1 MNAKI
6 FKKIIRMT
14 FAGLMIVALAG
25 VSSCKKTEE
34 PLPTPEPQP
43 AKYTI
48 KGTVLNQATNAA
60 LPGVLV
66 TMGALTATTT
76 ATGSFEFANLTT
88 AGKYT
93 LVLTKADFFS
103 ATYSIDFQ
111 AAGFNHTI
119 VYTITATMVPYVPG
133 VTPLNPI
140 AGGTIP
146 VTGGDIAT
154 SLTIPA
160 NTTVTDKNGV
170 PVTGN
175 INITAVTTS
184 DIVIAGVNN
193 NPGLTVLRFEPTGL
207 QFSKPLPL
215 VVDNPITGYRFSQMQ
230 LEFFNALTTLWEVQT
245 QPVTFVSATNDYST
259 TISHFSLYKLSFTS
273 AVTELPATTLPVVV
287 TDDVIRN
294 FSLVNLAVTKIRYK
308 RNSGYMLEK
317 PILTS
322 LSDVGITGSDA
333 TELADLILE
342 VVKNHFNG
350 TSPVTAYTISD
361 TELAVVRT
369 VLPRY
374 KLVTTGTQKIVNKQF
389 TINLVKLSDSTTK
402 TVIVNVN
409 SADIVT
415 LSMQDLVFDS
425 HDHGMGGGGSL

>member
-1 MNAKI
+1 MNARI
-6 FKKIIRMT
+6 FKKIIKTT
-14 FAGLMIVALAG
+14 FAGLMIVALVG
-25 VSSCKKTEE
+25 VSSCRKTEE
-34 PLPTPEPQP
+34 PAPTPEPQP

-48 KGTVLNQATNAA
+48 KGTVINQATNAA

-93 LVLTKADFFS
+93 LILTKADFFS
-103 ATYSIDFQ
+103 ATYSIEFQ
-111 AAGFNHTI
+111 TAGPNHTI
-119 VYTITATMVPYVPG
+119 VYTITATMVPFVPG

-140 AGGTIP
+140 IGGVIP

-193 NPGLTVLRFEPTGL
+193 NPGLVVLRFEPSGL

-215 VVDNPITGYRFSQMQ
+215 VVDNPISGYRFSQMQ

-245 QPVTFVSATNDYST
+245 QPVTFVTATNDYST
-259 TISHFSLYKLSFTS
+259 SITHFSLYKLSFTH
-273 AVTELPATTLPVVV
+273 AVTELAATTLPIIV
-287 TDDVIRN
+287 TDNIIRN
-294 FSLVNLAVTKIRYK
+294 NSLVNLAVTKIRYK
-308 RNSGYMLEK
+308 RNSGYLLEK

-322 LSDVGITGSDA
+322 LSDVGITGTDA
-333 TELADLILE
+333 TELAELILE

-350 TSPVTAYTISD
+350 IAPVTAYTVSD
-361 TELAVVRT
+361 AELAVVRT
-369 VLPRY
+369 VLPKY
-374 KLVTTGTQKIVNKQF
+374 KLVTIGTQKIVNKQF
-389 TINLVKLSDSTTK
+389 TISLVKLSDSTTK
-402 TVIVNVN
+402 TVIIKVN
-409 SADIVT
+409 SADMVT
-415 LSMQDLVFDS
+415 LSMDDVIFDA
-425 HDHGMGGGGSL
+425 HDHELGGGGSN

>member
-1 MNAKI
+1 MNARI
-6 FKKIIRMT
+6 FKKIIKAT
-14 FAGLMIVALAG
+14 FAGLMIVALVG

-34 PLPTPEPQP
+34 PVPTPEPQP

-111 AAGFNHTI
+111 AAGLNHTI
-119 VYTITATMVPYVPG
+119 VYTISATMVPFVPG
-133 VTPLNPI
+133 VTPLNPVN
-140 AGGTIP
+140 GGTIN
-146 VTGGDIAT
+146 VTSDIVT
-154 SLTIPA
+154 TLTIPA
-160 NTTVTDKNGV
+160 NTAVTDKNGAA
-170 PVTGN
+170 VTGN

-184 DIVIAGVNN
+184 DIVIAGAVN
-193 NPGLTVLRFEPTGL
+193 NPGLTVLRFEPSGY

-215 VVDNPITGYRFSQMQ
+215 IIHNPLSGYRFSQLQ
-230 LEFFNALTTLWEVQT
+230 LEFFNALTTLWEIQT
-245 QPVTFVSATNDYST
+245 QPVAYLSTTNDYST
-259 TISHFSLYKLSFTS
+259 TLTHFSIYKISTTHS
-273 AVTELPATTLPVVV
+273 VTELTPTEQTIEVI
-287 TDDVIRN
+287 DSVIRN
-294 FSLVNLAVTKIRYK
+294 FSLLNLPVTKIRYK
-308 RNSGYMLEK
+308 RNTGYKLEK

-322 LSDVGITGSDA
+322 LSDAGITGADA
-333 TELADLILE
+333 NTLAPLLLA

-350 TSPVTAYTISD
+350 ADPVTAFTVSNVEISVDRTII
-361 TELAVVRT
+361 
-369 VLPRY
+369 PKY
-374 KLVTTGTQKIVNKQF
+374 KLLTTGKQKIVNKQF
-389 TINLVKLSDSTTK
+389 TITLVKNSDSSTK
-402 TVIVNVN
+402 TVVIKVN

-415 LSMQDLVFDS
+415 LEMQDKIFTA